1 MKSFRICIQ
10 NIRKWNSNPRIWM
23 TFILALLFSYLYT
36 KGLSVACEYVEED
49 MSPWLYPFLFTYRY
63 MKIIFMFP
71 VVFIFCDAP
80 FIDENQPY
88 VMLRTR
94 RITWSIGQVMYI
106 YAGSFLYML
115 FLVLSSVIVNI
126 GHIKMTASWG
136 EVLGLCGST
145 NILSQA
151 GVNYGTVKVMGSI
164 IKYFTP
170 LQAMFFSCLLTW
182 MGFVITGLVIYAF
195 NVITNTRYVGVAI
208 ASFLILLTAVVDG
221 NGKMTWYSPISW
233 NSLNNIDVG
242 GMSSYPD
249 IDYVMGMYML
259 LIIILTILSVIAG
272 KRQSVEVR
280 MAS

>member
-1 MKSFRICIQ
+1 
-10 NIRKWNSNPRIWM
+10 
-23 TFILALLFSYLYT
+23 
-36 KGLSVACEYVEED
+36 
-49 MSPWLYPFLFTYRY
+49 
-63 MKIIFMFP
+63 
-71 VVFIFCDAP
+71 
-80 FIDENQPY
+80 
-88 VMLRTR
+88 
-94 RITWSIGQVMYI
+94 
-106 YAGSFLYML
+106 
-115 FLVLSSVIVNI
+115 
-126 GHIKMTASWG
+126 
-136 EVLGLCGST
+136 
-145 NILSQA
+145 
-151 GVNYGTVKVMGSI
+151 MGSI

-182 MGFVITGLVIYAF
+182 MSFVITGLVIYAF